1 MIPYLA
7 RLAPPPRKKPL
18 SRLVHSYRAVRL
30 PPGSDY
36 NGCPCPLA
44 GVKFCMDPPLGVYI
58 GKIGGAPGVQ
68 TYEGASRTIT
78 PDELRE
84 IADTADA
91 YIERNRE

>member
-18 SRLVHSYRAVRL
+18 SRLVHTYSIVKL
-30 PPGSDY
+30 PAGPDHSGY
-36 NGCPCPLA
+36 PQPLA
-44 GVKFCMDPPLGVYI
+44 GVEFCIDSPLGVYI

-68 TYEGASRTIT
+68 TYAGASRTIT

-84 IADTADA
+84 IADAADA